1 MKGFK
6 VKQGYSLKP
15 EVRTQAKIDAK
26 LRDASKMYEKQ
37 FLREMVKAMR
47 STVNYSEMSKPG
59 YAEKIYQNQLDNQYA
74 ENWGETGG
82 IGLSQLIFEQIKNRH
97 FKNKNIPKPS
107 GPIPINQKRFL
118 KNDIQQDK
126 MIPVKQNE
134 NDKDLSFIFDT
145 KSFDNKMATAPWGGM
160 VKNIF
165 NQDNQKV
172 IEIEHDMKLSS
183 IISFDGEV
191 TKNLKPGQRVE
202 PGDLIGNLSKLNKP
216 LYWKLFS

>member
-15 EVRTQAKIDAK
+15 EVQTQTKIDAK

-82 IGLSQLIFEQIKNRH
+82 IGLSKLIFEQIKSRH

-107 GPIPINQKRFL
+107 GPIPINQDKFL
-118 KNDIQQDK
+118 KNNIGPNK
-126 MIPVKQNE
+126 MMPVKQNT

-145 KSFDNKMATAPWGGM
+145 KAFDSKQATSPWAGQI
-160 VKNIF
+160 KNIF
-165 NQDNQKV
+165 KQDQQKV

-183 IISFDGEV
+183 IISFDGEI
-191 TKNLKPGQRVE
+191 TKDLKPGQRVE
-202 PGDLIGNLSKLNKP
+202 QGASVGKVSQLNKP
-216 LYWKLFS
+216 LYWKLFT

>member
-6 VKQGYSLKP
+6 VKQGFSLKP
-15 EVRTQAKIDAK
+15 EVKTQAKIDAK

-97 FKNKNIPKPS
+97 FKNKNIQKPS
-107 GPIPINQKRFL
+107 GPIPINQERFL
-118 KNDIQQDK
+118 KNNVEPDK
-126 MIPVKQNE
+126 MMPVKQNA

-145 KSFDNKMATAPWGGM
+145 KAFDNKMATAPWGGM
-160 VKNIF
+160 VKNVF
-165 NQDNQKV
+165 SQDNQKV
-172 IEIEHDMKLSS
+172 VEIEHDMKLSS

-191 TKNLKPGQRVE
+191 TKNLMPGNRVE
-202 PGDLIGNLSKLNKP
+202 PGDPIGNISKLNKP
-216 LYWKLFS
+216 LYWKLFT